1 MSNRYLEKIAFIKN
15 LPKIRTPKNLIRVL
29 DDNFGSVASSSPVE
43 GRPSK
48 KDSSSAKISPIEVS
62 GQILEI

>member
-15 LPKIRTPKNLIRVL
+15 LPKIRTPRNLLKAL
-29 DDNFGSVASSSPVE
+29 DDNFGTVASGSPAD
-43 GRPSK
+43 GKSPN

-62 GQILEI
+62 GQRLEI